1 MLRKGKFVANSI
13 PSADVWPRH
22 AKELVADRLIFDPPF
37 RISER
42 NVARGFIYEMN
53 GGICIYWPLSKLL
66 CARFLAK
73 APLTLIHDHLRSH
86 RDHQDS
92 RILFLYI
99 QIYIYI
105 YRFQLLIKLIFQYIF
120 HVILNSN
127 SSLQTTSMSMFL
139 ETWWKRASMRLRE
152 RTLSS
157 PPGWLER

>member
-13 PSADVWPRH
+13 PSAGVWPRH
-22 AKELVADRLIFDPPF
+22 AKELVADRPIFDPPF

-53 GGICIYWPLSKLL
+53 GGTCIYWPLSKLL

-99 QIYIYI
+99 QIYIY
-105 YRFQLLIKLIFQYIF
+105 RFQLLIKLIFQYIF

-127 SSLQTTSMSMFL
+127 SSPQTTSMSMFL
-139 ETWWKRASMRLRE
+139 ET
-152 RTLSS
+152 
-157 PPGWLER
+157 